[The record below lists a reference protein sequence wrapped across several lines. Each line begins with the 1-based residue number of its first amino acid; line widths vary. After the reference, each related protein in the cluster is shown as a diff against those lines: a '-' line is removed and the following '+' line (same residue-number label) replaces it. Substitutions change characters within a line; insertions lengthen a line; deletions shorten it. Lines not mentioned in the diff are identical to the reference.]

1 MIKFIIL
8 ISIIIV
14 FFMAFTFSRKIA
26 DVPVLIAVAIGCCV
40 NANIFTSLSSPIEVG
55 NLVFGMDSILYTIF
69 IFTIIIRMMDYSLK
83 DAQIMTLT
91 SIAAILISALIEYSS
106 ILAKVGAFHLSD
118 FYNLLKYVAST
129 TGTFFAVWVIEKI
142 YLKLNNTK
150 INKYFM
156 LFILIS
162 VGSIINTTW
171 LYGFTILVD
180 GLSGRTLAIFVG
192 SIILRFISI
201 VFSQISMLIYNKYLK
216 KVDNGTK

>member
-106 ILAKVGAFHLSD
+106 IVAKAGAFHLSD

-162 VGSIINTTW
+162 VGSIINATW

-180 GLSGRTLAIFVG
+180 GLSGKTLEIFVG

-201 VFSQISMLIYNKYLK
+201 VFAQISMLIYNKYLK